1 MKDMGISQYMEFSPE
16 VLTAL
21 RAGTPI
27 VAFETG
33 FYCRVPYERNLRTLQ
48 ETERLIWA
56 AHCVPA
62 PLAVINGRMKA
73 GLSAAEKNALMERR
87 ISVERSELPG
97 LIAKKTSACC
107 APSAALAL
115 AKLAGIV
122 PLVLPGLKDALPE
135 LDTLSLYDRMV
146 FVPRLSEEVESL
158 LKLRSVP
165 LVTGDAD
172 ALSEAWICQQA
183 LRSPEAVVYDDTESW
198 TELCTLACA
207 TALEIRKKEQ
217 FRMN

>member
-1 MKDMGISQYMEFSPE
+1 MKEPGISQYMEFSPE

-21 RAGTPI
+21 RAGTPV

-33 FYCRVPYERNLRTLQ
+33 FYCRIPYERNLRTLQ

-62 PLAVINGRMKA
+62 PLAVINGRFKA
-73 GLSAAEKNALMERR
+73 GLSAAEKEALMEKRV
-87 ISVERSELPG
+87 SVERSELPG
-97 LIAKKTSACC
+97 LAAKKTSGCC
-107 APSAALAL
+107 APSAALAV

-122 PLVLPGLKDALPE
+122 PLILPGLKDALSE
-135 LDTLSLYDRMV
+135 LDTLALYDRLA

-158 LKLRSVP
+158 LKLRSVA
-165 LVTGDAD
+165 LVRGDAEE
-172 ALSEAWICQQA
+172 LSEAWLAAQN

-198 TELCTLACA
+198 VELCEIACE
-207 TALEIRKKEQ
+207 TALELRKKEQ
-217 FRMN
+217 FRMQ

>member
-1 MKDMGISQYMEFSPE
+1 MKEPGISQYMEFSPE

-21 RAGTPI
+21 RAGTPV

-33 FYCRVPYERNLRTLQ
+33 FYCRIPYERNLRTLQ

-62 PLAVINGRMKA
+62 PLAVINGRFKA
-73 GLSAAEKNALMERR
+73 GLSAAEKEALMEKRV
-87 ISVERSELPG
+87 SYERSELPE
-97 LIAKKTSACC
+97 LAAKKTSGCC
-107 APSAALAL
+107 APSAALAV

-122 PLVLPGLKDALPE
+122 PLILPGLKDALSE
-135 LDTLSLYDRMV
+135 LDTLALYDRLA

-158 LKLRSVP
+158 LKLRSVA
-165 LVTGDAD
+165 LVRGDAEE
-172 ALSEAWICQQA
+172 LSEAWLAAQN

-198 TELCTLACA
+198 VELCEIACE
-207 TALEIRKKEQ
+207 TALELRKKEQ
-217 FRMN
+217 FRMQ

>member
-1 MKDMGISQYMEFSPE
+1 MKEPGISQYMEFSPE

-21 RAGTPI
+21 RAGTPV

-33 FYCRVPYERNLRTLQ
+33 FYCRIPYERNLRTLQ

-62 PLAVINGRMKA
+62 PLAVINGRFKA
-73 GLSAAEKNALMERR
+73 GLSAAEKEALMEKRV
-87 ISVERSELPG
+87 SYERSELPE
-97 LIAKKTSACC
+97 LAAKKTSGCC
-107 APSAALAL
+107 APSAALAV

-122 PLVLPGLKDALPE
+122 PLILPGLKDALRE
-135 LDTLSLYDRMV
+135 LDTLALYDRLA

-158 LKLRSVP
+158 LKLRSVA
-165 LVTGDAD
+165 LVRGDAEE
-172 ALSEAWICQQA
+172 LSEAWLAAQN

-198 TELCTLACA
+198 VELCEIACE
-207 TALEIRKKEQ
+207 TALELRKKEQ
-217 FRMN
+217 FRMQ

>member
-1 MKDMGISQYMEFSPE
+1 MKDIGISQYMEFSPE

-27 VAFETG
+27 VAFETA
-33 FYCRVPYERNLRTLQ
+33 FYCRIPYERNLRTLQ

-56 AHCVPA
+56 SHCVPA
-62 PLAVINGRMKA
+62 PLAVINGQIKA

-87 ISVERSELPG
+87 ISAERSELPS

-107 APSAALAL
+107 TPSAALAV

-135 LDTLSLYDRMV
+135 LDTLALYDRMV
-146 FVPRLSEEVESL
+146 FAPRLSEEVESL

-172 ALSEAWICQQA
+172 ALSEAWLCQQT

-217 FRMN
+217 FRMG